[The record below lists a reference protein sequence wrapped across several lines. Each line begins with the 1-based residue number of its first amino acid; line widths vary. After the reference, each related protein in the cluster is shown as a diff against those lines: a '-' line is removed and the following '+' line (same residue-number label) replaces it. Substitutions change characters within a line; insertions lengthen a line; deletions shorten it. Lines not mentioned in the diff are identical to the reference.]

1 MKRKIKVIL
10 LLFILLFLYIYV
22 ASVTLVPNSIILMQG
37 ESLNLAT
44 LWGISIKENENSNP
58 NIGEYNQNKTIE
70 TATKNIEDNSL
81 NETGKIDLS
90 LNLLDKI
97 PLKEISVNVIPKVNV
112 IPLGNAIGLK
122 LYTEG
127 VLIVGMSEIEGKRPY
142 EFSGI
147 KEGDRIISIDNK
159 KIETTEDLIETVNS
173 SKGKEVSI
181 KYVRENSEEVTNI
194 TPVQT
199 KQDEYKLGLWVRDAA
214 AGVGT
219 ASFYIPSTGM
229 FASLGHGI
237 TDIDTGDL
245 ITISNGELVSTNIVS
260 IQKGEKGKPGEI
272 KGSIEGSSKIGEVYK
287 NTSFGIYGKKTNKN
301 RLNITEKEMEILN
314 RNEIKQGKAEIIC
327 ELESGNKKNY
337 SIEIEKIYT
346 SNNKDNKSMLIKIT
360 DKELLEKTGGIIQ
373 GMSGSPIIQNG
384 KLVGAVTHVMVN
396 DPTKGYAVFADM
408 MIKQM
413 VQT

>member
-10 LLFILLFLYIYV
+10 LLFILLFIYIYV

-58 NIGEYNQNKTIE
+58 NIGEYKQNRTIE
-70 TATKNIEDNSL
+70 AATKNIEDNSL
-81 NETGKIDLS
+81 NETGKIDIS

-97 PLKEISVNVIPKVNV
+97 PLKEISVNVIPKVKV

-142 EFSGI
+142 ELSGI

-159 KIETTEDLIETVNS
+159 KIETTEDLIETVNA

-199 KQDEYKLGLWVRDAA
+199 KQNEYKLGLWVRDAA

-287 NTSFGIYGKKTNKN
+287 NTSFGIFGKVSNKN
-301 RLNITEKEMEILN
+301 SLKITEDEMEILN
-314 RNEIKQGKAEIIC
+314 RDEIKKGKAQIIC
-327 ELESGNKKNY
+327 ELEDGKKEY
-337 SIEIEKIYT
+337 YDIEIQRIYT
-346 SNNKDNKSMLIKIT
+346 ANNKDNKSMLIKIT
-360 DKELLEKTGGIIQ
+360 DERLLEKTGGIIQ

-384 KLVGAVTHVMVN
+384 KFVGAVTHVLVN
-396 DPTKGYAVFADM
+396 DPTTGYGVFADM
-408 MIKQM
+408 MLKQM
-413 VQT
+413 MQT